1 MRQRGGDII
10 SSGRS
15 PARGSRPFSA
25 RVAQTRPPGEAGR
38 GGAGTARAEV
48 APFGAAASHEPEP
61 MPRERSCAAAAAGSP
76 RGARGS
82 GEDAGDLRKGEG
94 PVPAEGRRGAGGRAG
109 GGAVTVRL
117 PSSLK
122 RPLWGAPDAL
132 GSEGA
137 LPGLGDP
144 GQLLKR
150 RMRVFRREKTHG

>member
-48 APFGAAASHEPEP
+48 APFGVAASREPEP
-61 MPRERSCAAAAAGSP
+61 MPRERSRAAAAAGSP

-94 PVPAEGRRGAGGRAG
+94 PVPGRGAPG
-109 GGAVTVRL
+109 GGGKGRWRRSHREIAKFSEETTV
-117 PSSLK
+117 
-122 RPLWGAPDAL
+122 
-132 GSEGA
+132 GSA
-137 LPGLGDP
+137 RRV
-144 GQLLKR
+144 GQ
-150 RMRVFRREKTHG
+150 